1 MVYVIEEMANPV
13 LISEDDIHINVDKF
27 ESGESNILQI
37 TGLSGSGKSTLAKE
51 LAKKYNAY
59 LVETDIICFA
69 ISRPD
74 RANWE
79 YIKEHDKYLYKYMK
93 EKNISPEFMMK
104 YHYTTITRTT
114 ADERDTEGL
123 KYLRWLYFE
132 ADIKERVIV
141 EGGCVAFSIMKD
153 DKFLKIPTIFKGTSI
168 AYSMLRRLHRSAI
181 DEKKGYIKALQIAAE
196 YYYKQY
202 SKMVPE
208 VNAAREKALN
218 YKNNPTI
225 PYISS
230 EEDIYINMNKFE
242 STKKILILGLSGSGK
257 STLADKLAKKY
268 KAEHVNLDRI
278 RGNKYY
284 DDSTF
289 NKENPSIAEWF
300 RKEYHL
306 GDRKR
311 FNDLP
316 FKVRREEWNKCFYWL
331 LNQNK
336 PMIIEGHFDYLLMDD
351 ERLQTQYP
359 IVIKRTSM
367 TTSIFR
373 MLKRELSR
381 EHNESTPLVKWL
393 LKHLQTYPN
402 AKKDIDNA
410 IGVIIK
416 HYPEDYQELDEAT
429 YPDKEEYD
437 LSKVKFTHIENPHYK
452 GDEPYIYIEGKKLR
466 VRGELIVFDKQ
477 GRIFVAERMHPRQD
491 MTYAFPGGGIEPNE
505 SIIDAAIRETEEE
518 ALIVPKNVKY
528 SGYHYRVLFDVP
540 KGKDMQYE
548 GVLAYVCVGE
558 YDKKYSKYVRKQDRD
573 DIAERGKWIY
583 PEEIDLAP
591 VHKLAIESYKKS
603 SIQESCEGIYDED
616 ETRYLIE
623 NKTKTI
629 EEFYKCLCDNFQY
642 GIVYDK
648 DTACPKPSGRI
659 NFDKYRTLSVYEML
673 EYRIG
678 VCWDYVELESYYFKK
693 KFGYDNTVGKLQN
706 KKFSVYY
713 IQFED
718 EDKDNPTHTWLAY
731 MNNGKVYS
739 FEVSWYSERGI
750 KEFDTEM
757 DMIEHYWKIHKE
769 HCSKQCKVY
778 RGLVLKY
785 KPFCY
790 DFATGFNLDC
800 EQFMDAVLKKGKV
813 IKSEFKS
820 YPVSL
825 IVNESILPA
834 LTFYHGSPEKLDK
847 IEPVSFS
854 AGNKFRKPEWAVFMF
869 KQKEMA
875 EDFAF
880 SRAVHIYLKKNMIDK
895 FEGSIMG
902 YMEKVGFAT
911 YKYHHYIRAKY
922 YEELKNL
929 VKGLKY
935 YVYALE
941 VPIDSGLNVIGT
953 TWTLPE
959 YTYTGTPKVVKR
971 EEFII
976 DDESF
981 DSRYEP
987 LSDKIFDR
995 YNKNKIYKEN
1005 VIGPW
1010 MYLLIDMEDRSKKRK
1025 IALKKMKSGEL
1036 KPGDDLS
1043 FLDELKE
1050 SKDVLA
1056 EMDTT
1061 FLDTEYD

>member
-1 MVYVIEEMANPV
+1 MVYVIEEMSNPI

-27 ESGESNILQI
+27 KSGESNILQI

-51 LAKKYNAY
+51 LANKYNAY
-59 LVETDIICFA
+59 LIETDIICFA

-93 EKNISPEFMMK
+93 EKNISPDFMMK

-114 ADERDTEGL
+114 ADERDIEGL

-132 ADIKERVIV
+132 ANVKERVIV

-168 AYSMLRRLHRSAI
+168 AHSMLRRLHRSAV
-181 DEKKGYIKALQIAAE
+181 DDKKGYVKALQIAAE
-196 YYYKQY
+196 YFYKQY
-202 SKMVPE
+202 SKMIPE
-208 VNAAREKALN
+208 VNAAREKFYN
-218 YKNNPTI
+218 
-225 PYISS
+225 
-230 EEDIYINMNKFE
+230 
-242 STKKILILGLSGSGK
+242 
-257 STLADKLAKKY
+257 
-268 KAEHVNLDRI
+268 
-278 RGNKYY
+278 
-284 DDSTF
+284 
-289 NKENPSIAEWF
+289 
-300 RKEYHL
+300 RK
-306 GDRKR
+306 
-311 FNDLP
+311 
-316 FKVRREEWNKCFYWL
+316 
-331 LNQNK
+331 
-336 PMIIEGHFDYLLMDD
+336 D
-351 ERLQTQYP
+351 EMVFT
-359 IVIKRTSM
+359 
-367 TTSIFR
+367 
-373 MLKRELSR
+373 
-381 EHNESTPLVKWL
+381 H
-393 LKHLQTYPN
+393 
-402 AKKDIDNA
+402 
-410 IGVIIK
+410 
-416 HYPEDYQELDEAT
+416 EAT

-466 VRGELIVFDKQ
+466 VRGELIVFDNQ
-477 GRIFVAERMHPRQD
+477 GRIFVAKRMHSRQD

-548 GVLAYVCVGE
+548 GVLAYVCIGE

-591 VHKLAIESYKKS
+591 VHKMAIEEYKKS
-603 SIQESCEGIYDED
+603 SMQESCEGIYDED

-659 NFDKYRTLSVYEML
+659 NFDKYRTLSVDEML

-825 IVNESILPA
+825 IVNESILPT

-880 SRAVHIYLKKNMIDK
+880 SRALHIYLKKNNIDK

-922 YEELKNL
+922 YNELKNL

-935 YVYALE
+935 YVYTLE
-941 VPIDSGLNVIGT
+941 VPIDSGLNIIGT

-959 YTYTGTPKVVKR
+959 YTYTGKPKVVKR
-971 EEFII
+971 EEFVI

-987 LSDKIFDR
+987 LSDKIFEK